1 MNHQQAISSHA
12 TERYLL
18 DEMTEIEKYAFEDHY
33 FDCAEC
39 ADDVRAAALM
49 RDGVKS
55 GLLDV
60 GEAPAT
66 GVTSVTSATSRAAND
81 IPRGI
86 VHQMPQRSSS
96 TRTSWYRSPVVPWA
110 VAATLAIAIGLQT
123 MNPTPGGSGS
133 DGPGLQALAPV
144 TLRPA
149 SRGAVPA
156 ITVAGEA
163 PLTLALDVN
172 GTADTSELTYELTGP
187 DNRVALTGQ
196 VAAPAPGTP
205 LFLLVSP
212 STFPAEGRYSLAV
225 RDAARNELLGEYA
238 FDVNTR

>member
-1 MNHQQAISSHA
+1 MNHHQAVSSHA

-18 DEMTEIEKYAFEDHY
+18 DEMSEVEKFAFEDHY

-39 ADDVRAAALM
+39 ADDVRAAVLV
-49 RDGVKS
+49 RDGVKG
-55 GLLDV
+55 GLLAT

-66 GVTSVTSATSRAAND
+66 SASGAAAAPSAND
-81 IPRGI
+81 VRRGI
-86 VHQMPQRSSS
+86 VHAMPQRSANV
-96 TRTSWYRSPVVPWA
+96 RTSWYRAPAVPWA
-110 VAATLAIAIGLQT
+110 VAATLAVAVGLQT
-123 MNPTPGGSGS
+123 MTPTPGGSAS
-133 DGPGLQALAPV
+133 DSPALQALAPV

-156 ITVAGEA
+156 ITVAGET

-172 GTADTSELTYELTGP
+172 APETTTELAYELTGP
-187 DNRVALTGQ
+187 DNQVALSGQ